1 MQIRRLRYE
10 GNYGTVGQVINVP
23 VDVNNIVQQL
33 PRRIDDDFA
42 FNVNIKKKRI
52 HKSNYLSGFVRKSV
66 IKAWLRH
73 LVNQPLYKHYD
84 IKIDWSVFDKDMNDY
99 IGLQLQIESVDPD
112 FAPESEILLAR
123 QHTLL
128 WNKEQCL
135 DIAPGQNSSPINI
148 IYDVH
153 GKELSFP
160 QIYYGVPH
168 QFDLNVRVTPYMIA
182 TSEIRHTD
190 RRDATPD
197 QVLYMAMKML
207 RIRVVEGI
215 YNMFR
220 CVKQTESITRKM
232 LEDRNFMDE
241 CIDKNFVFLK
251 SIPNSI
257 QYWMTRKKDLFAM
270 LRQLGKPTVFFTIS
284 ANEIQ
289 WPKLL
294 KILHGLSD
302 SFKDIHVEDSLVN
315 LNLSQRSHLV
325 NEDPV
330 TCCVYFNKLV
340 DTIMAMLQAKMT
352 CNPFGPYRV
361 LDYFLR
367 IEFQH
372 RGSPH
377 AHVLL

>member
-1 MQIRRLRYE
+1 
-10 GNYGTVGQVINVP
+10 
-23 VDVNNIVQQL
+23 
-33 PRRIDDDFA
+33 
-42 FNVNIKKKRI
+42 
-52 HKSNYLSGFVRKSV
+52 
-66 IKAWLRH
+66 
-73 LVNQPLYKHYD
+73 
-84 IKIDWSVFDKDMNDY
+84 
-99 IGLQLQIESVDPD
+99 
-112 FAPESEILLAR
+112 
-123 QHTLL
+123 
-128 WNKEQCL
+128 
-135 DIAPGQNSSPINI
+135 
-148 IYDVH
+148 
-153 GKELSFP
+153 
-160 QIYYGVPH
+160 
-168 QFDLNVRVTPYMIA
+168 MIA
-182 TSEIRHTD
+182 TSEIRRTD
-190 RRDATPD
+190 RRGATPD
-197 QVLYMAMKML
+197 HVLYMAMKML

-257 QYWMTRKKDLFAM
+257 QYWMTRKKDIFAM

-284 ANEIQ
+284 ANEIK

-294 KILHGLSD
+294 KILHGLSN
-302 SFKDIHVEDSLVN
+302 SFKDIHVEDPLVN
-315 LNLSQRSHLV
+315 LNRSQRSHLV

-340 DTIMAMLQAKMT
+340 DTIMAMLQEQMT
-352 CNPFGPYRV
+352 YNPFGPYRV

-377 AHVLL
+377 AHVLLWLENDPHEKISENMPKTIQLLTDLCSVSRNDLPGELYANQVHKHTFTCTKRGETSCRFGIPY